1 MNKTTEDFIKEAKL
15 LNPNYDYSQ
24 VVYNGN
30 KDKIKIICDKGH
42 IFYQSPNH
50 HLKGEKCPYCSK
62 CWKYTTETFIEKC
75 KKIHSN
81 KYDYSLVEYKNTRSK
96 VKIICPVHG
105 IFEQNAGS
113 HLLGYGCSKCGRDVI
128 RKSTQELVEQLKQLY
143 GDYYN
148 YSLVEWSGRENK
160 IKIIC
165 PKHNIQEINTRYA
178 LRGNMCCKE
187 CYFDTRR
194 LTQEQFLEQ
203 AKKIHGNSFDYSKS
217 VYKNATTPI
226 IIKCSKGH
234 TFKMKPQMHLYNC
247 CGCPICMSEKHSSGE
262 RKIRWYLAQNKI
274 EFEEQKTFDGCKHK
288 QLLLF
293 DFYLPQYNLCI
304 EYQGL
309 QHYQITNW
317 FGGVKEFELRQLRDN
332 IKREF
337 CKKNNIDL
345 LEIKYNESVSKKLKE
360 YFIKKGQ
367 KYYEKNK

>member
-1 MNKTTEDFIKEAKL
+1 MKKTIEDFIKEAKL

-24 VVYNGN
+24 VIYSGN
-30 KDKIKIICDKGH
+30 KDKVKIICDKGH

-62 CWKYTTETFIEKC
+62 CGKYTTETFIKKC
-75 KKIHSN
+75 KELHNN
-81 KYDYSLVEYKNTRSK
+81 KYDYSLVEYKNTKSK

-148 YSLVEWSGRENK
+148 YSLVKWNGRENK

-165 PKHNIQEINTRYA
+165 PKHGVQSINTRYA

-187 CYFDTRR
+187 CYFDTKR
-194 LTQEQFLEQ
+194 LTQEEFIEK
-203 AKKIHGNSFDYSKS
+203 ANYIHNNQFDYSLSK
-217 VYKNATTPI
+217 YKNASTKI
-226 IIKCSKGH
+226 IIKCKKGH
-234 TFKMKPQMHLYNC
+234 QFKMKPQTHLYNC
-247 CGCPICMSEKHSSGE
+247 SGCPICMSEKRSSGE
-262 RKIRWYLAQNKI
+262 RKIRWLLSQNNI
-274 EFEEQKTFDGCKHK
+274 DFEEQKTFYGCKYK

-293 DFYLPQYNLCI
+293 DFYLPKFNTCI
-304 EYQGL
+304 EYQGR
-309 QHYQITNW
+309 QHYEISD
-317 FGGVKEFELRQLRDN
+317 FYGGEKDFELRQIRDN

-337 CKKNNIDL
+337 CKNNNIKL
-345 LEIKYNESVSKKLKE
+345 IEIKQGQSIKQKLSLYLGDYNL
-360 YFIKKGQ
+360 
-367 KYYEKNK
+367 